1 MTGKQLRRWRRQ
13 RRLTL
18 EKVGWLLGLAPS
30 TLSRYERDLLEI
42 PRPVELAIEFMP
54 LVQLNAS

>member
-1 MTGKQLRRWRRQ
+1 MTGRQLRRWRRQ
-13 RRLTL
+13 RGFTL

-54 LVQLNAS
+54 LKETKA